1 MSSIYDSKNNAEIK
15 FKSIISIFIPEN
27 IFSGKKPAKKSSSGF
42 YYLKE
47 KDDFFRELA
56 NISNKSIAKYKDY
69 NG

>member
-27 IFSGKKPAKKSSSGF
+27 IFSGKKPAKKSPYGF

-56 NISNKSIAKYKDY
+56 NISNKSIGGYKDY